1 MKLNLRTLL
10 VLVVGITSL
19 SVIYQTVV
27 AQLLCLAVTLLL
39 LLCINPSR
47 HRMRRVA
54 HRLSSIGRIILTVM
68 VFQVLFRHEG
78 QVLWQWHFISIT
90 SSGLS
95 YGVASSLRF
104 FLIIMVAGLLF
115 DIPYYEYLQ
124 AFHAWRFP
132 NELSFLAASTIHF
145 IPIFRMQFL
154 RSLEALSIRGI
165 KLDAL
170 PLGRRPKVY
179 LSLLFP
185 VLAKAISDV
194 KYRAISLEL
203 RGFRLHTT
211 RTLLHQARLTV
222 LDVLVQGTV
231 VVAVAAIVLFH

>member
-1 MKLNLRTLL
+1 
-10 VLVVGITSL
+10 
-19 SVIYQTVV
+19 
-27 AQLLCLAVTLLL
+27 
-39 LLCINPSR
+39 
-47 HRMRRVA
+47 
-54 HRLSSIGRIILTVM
+54 
-68 VFQVLFRHEG
+68 
-78 QVLWQWHFISIT
+78 
-90 SSGLS
+90 
-95 YGVASSLRF
+95 
-104 FLIIMVAGLLF
+104 
-115 DIPYYEYLQ
+115 
-124 AFHAWRFP
+124 
-132 NELSFLAASTIHF
+132 
-145 IPIFRMQFL
+145 MQFL

-170 PLGRRPKVY
+170 PLARRPKVY

-203 RGFRLHTT
+203 RGFRLHST